1 VTVVDEA
8 HGAPPLGAAAPLAVP
23 AAATRL
29 PRRHTT
35 GAAILQAAAVFTPV
49 ALVLDMSRQTG
60 AAMATALVITGIWV
74 LALATTARALSVSSF
89 AVGLPSIVAMGSLL
103 GATGASAF
111 SFWFSWI
118 EVRPEQLAL
127 MAFLVFAVVLLC
139 DRIALNILTPK
150 RRLLIVGSSERASEL
165 VDELAARE
173 DLPFKCVGIVEG
185 LGAGGNGT
193 RPQGNSPAHSSVLTE
208 MVRVERPDLVVLA
221 GEPQADAVN
230 SLLDAGSLRL
240 RIVGLPAFYEHAF
253 GRVPVQGLSPIW
265 FMSVL
270 HLYQRPYSRITK
282 RMLDIVLA
290 SVALAVLAPIM
301 LVVAACVYLGDRGSV
316 LYGQTRLGESGR
328 RFKMLKFRTM
338 VVDAETQGRA
348 IWAEAGDPRV
358 TRVGRFLRKARLD
371 EAPQF
376 WNVLRGDMSIVG
388 PRPERPEFVELL
400 AEHVPFWTRRH
411 LVKPGITGW
420 AQVRHRYTSD
430 VPGTTE
436 KLSYDLYY
444 LKHRS
449 LFLDLAIVAKT
460 AKTVF
465 SGSGAV

>member
-1 VTVVDEA
+1 
-8 HGAPPLGAAAPLAVP
+8 
-23 AAATRL
+23 
-29 PRRHTT
+29 
-35 GAAILQAAAVFTPV
+35 
-49 ALVLDMSRQTG
+49 
-60 AAMATALVITGIWV
+60 
-74 LALATTARALSVSSF
+74 
-89 AVGLPSIVAMGSLL
+89 
-103 GATGASAF
+103 
-111 SFWFSWI
+111 
-118 EVRPEQLAL
+118 
-127 MAFLVFAVVLLC
+127 
-139 DRIALNILTPK
+139 
-150 RRLLIVGSSERASEL
+150 
-165 VDELAARE
+165 
-173 DLPFKCVGIVEG
+173 
-185 LGAGGNGT
+185 
-193 RPQGNSPAHSSVLTE
+193 
-208 MVRVERPDLVVLA
+208 
-221 GEPQADAVN
+221 
-230 SLLDAGSLRL
+230 
-240 RIVGLPAFYEHAF
+240 VGLPAFYEHAF

-282 RMLDIVLA
+282 RMLDIALA
-290 SVALAVLAPIM
+290 SVALTVLAPIM
-301 LVVAACVYLGDRGSV
+301 LVVAACVYLGDRAPV
-316 LYGQTRLGESGR
+316 LYGQTRLGEGGR
-328 RFKMLKFRTM
+328 PFKILKFRTM
-338 VVDAETQGRA
+338 VVDAEKQGRA
-348 IWAEAGDPRV
+348 IWAEADDPRV

-371 EAPQF
+371 EVPQL